1 MSETGVTQLLALAR
15 TGDDA
20 ARDQLFAAVYGELH
34 AMARRQMR
42 SERRAVT
49 LSPSVL
55 VSEAYLRL
63 VGGATPCESRRHFF
77 AAAAEAMRRI
87 CVDAARARK
96 RLKRGGGG
104 AALPLDAMAVGT
116 DGGAA
121 GDGLVHGVAGADRSE
136 EQLAV
141 HEVLDRLAEHFP
153 RQAEMV
159 KLRYFAGLSVE
170 QTAEAMGVSPRTVNL
185 EWRFA
190 RAWLHRALGG
200 EGAADD
206 DGKP

>member
-20 ARDQLFAAVYGELH
+20 ARDQLFAVVYGELY

-42 SERRAVT
+42 GERRAVT
-49 LSPSVL
+49 LSASVL

-63 VGGATPCESRRHFF
+63 VGSTTPCESRRHFF

-87 CVDAARARK
+87 CVDSARARK
-96 RLKRGGGG
+96 RLKRGGGACVQIDALPPAPDAANNGLLDG
-104 AALPLDAMAVGT
+104 AASR
-116 DGGAA
+116 
-121 GDGLVHGVAGADRSE
+121 DRFE
-136 EQLAV
+136 EQIAV
-141 HEVLDRLAEHFP
+141 HEVLDRLAEQFP
-153 RQAEMV
+153 RQAEVV
-159 KLRYFAGLSVE
+159 KLRYFAGLSVA
-170 QTAEAMGVSPRTVNL
+170 QAAEVMGVSPRTINM

-200 EGAADD
+200 VPAAERDGA
-206 DGKP
+206 P